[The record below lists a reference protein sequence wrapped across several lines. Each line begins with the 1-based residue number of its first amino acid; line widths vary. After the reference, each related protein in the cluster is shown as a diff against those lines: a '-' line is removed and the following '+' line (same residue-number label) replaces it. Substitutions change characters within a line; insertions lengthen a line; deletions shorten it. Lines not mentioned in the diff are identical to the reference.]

1 MKANR
6 SQEYECGNSNVLLVL
21 NLKRG
26 DEYNR
31 LKGIKEEA
39 ELRCTDDGGF
49 SWPVLLAVAL

>member
-21 NLKRG
+21 NLRRG

-31 LKGIKEEA
+31 WKDIKEVA
-39 ELRCTDDGGF
+39 ELCCTGDGDF
-49 SWPVLLAVAL
+49 S

>member
-21 NLKRG
+21 NLKSG

-31 LKGIKEEA
+31 QKDIKEVA
-39 ELRCTDDGGF
+39 ELCRTDGGDF
-49 SWPVLLAVAL
+49 S